1 MNRNLLLI
9 AIAAVAAVGIT
20 AGVLFVGNGPL
31 PGPLSGALGPAA
43 TTLTLTAS
51 TCSAPDGAGNVSFTL
66 SGQLT
71 AGGAPVADRTIAL
84 RTAHCDA
91 GACSIAPVMDFA
103 TTGAD
108 GGFSFVKTEP
118 PTPEYDRVNHYYYY
132 RAAFAGDAEY
142 AGCASGEA
150 RKPC

>member
-1 MNRNLLLI
+1 MNRNILLT
-9 AIAAVAAVGIT
+9 AIAAVVVVGVAAGILF
-20 AGVLFVGNGPL
+20 AGGGQPQ
-31 PGPLSGALGPAA
+31 GQLSGALGPAS
-43 TTLTLTAS
+43 TTLTLTA
-51 TCSAPDGAGNVSFTL
+51 TDCSDADAGNITFTL
-66 SGQLT
+66 SGALLNAT
-71 AGGAPVADRTIAL
+71 GAGVPDRTIAL

>member
-31 PGPLSGALGPAA
+31 PGPLSGALGPTA

-84 RTAHCDA
+84 RTARCDN
-91 GACSIAPVMDFA
+91 GACSVAPVMEFA
-103 TTGAD
+103 TTGPD
-108 GGFSFVKTEP
+108 GGFSFAKLEP
-118 PTPEYDRVNHYYYY
+118 ATAGYDADTYYYY
-132 RAAFAGDAEY
+132 GAAFAGDTQY
-142 AGCASGEA
+142 SGCSSPIV
-150 RKPC
+150 RKLC